1 MSAAPHRRR
10 LRSAIASGSDRK
22 TALSCSGA
30 PIRRNMDDV
39 VIAGAGPAGAF
50 AAAILAR
57 AGWRVRLFDRAR
69 FPRPKLCGDTLNPG
83 AVAILRR
90 HFDLSP
96 LVSMSDA
103 IRGMLLTGPGGV
115 QVRGEYGEGIAGRA
129 VTRQV

>member
-1 MSAAPHRRR
+1 MWAALHRRR
-10 LRSAIASGSDRK
+10 PRSAIASGSDRR
-22 TALSCSGA
+22 TAPSSWAA

-83 AVAILRR
+83 AVALLAHLDRGG
-90 HFDLSP
+90 FAPELSQR
-96 LVSMSDA
+96 
-103 IRGMLLTGPGGV
+103 I
-115 QVRGEYGEGIAGRA
+115 
-129 VTRQV
+129 